1 MNFKTECPEPEL
13 LCEQPIG
20 ALLIC
25 HLPEFAAC
33 VLMHAHQGESNPGP
47 LQPDALYPV
56 VVLGCRV
63 GSTEPGYVAPGGI
76 FQITGAAPVTR
87 VQHCGSIQLKPVPK
101 PALSADDLAVMRALI
116 A

>member
-25 HLPEFAAC
+25 HLPEFASC
-33 VLMHAHQGESNPGP
+33 VLMLMHTGDSQPAP
-47 LQPDALYPV
+47 LLPDALYSV

-63 GSTEPGYVAPGGI
+63 GANEPGYVAPGALLH
-76 FQITGAAPVTR
+76 ITGAAPVTR
-87 VQHCGSIQLKPVPK
+87 MRHVGSIELRAAPK
-101 PALSADDLAVMRALI
+101 TAAEAVDYEIWVAVSR
-116 A
+116 

>member
-1 MNFKTECPEPEL
+1 MHFKAHYPQPEL

-25 HLPEFAAC
+25 HLPEFASC
-33 VLMHAHQGESNPGP
+33 VLMHAHQGESNPAP

-63 GSTEPGYVAPGGI
+63 GSSEPGYVAPGGL
-76 FQITGAAPVTR
+76 FHITGAAPVTR
-87 VQHCGSIQLKPVPK
+87 MRHCGSIELRAVPK
-101 PALSADDLAVMRALI
+101 TALSEVDRAVMRALI
-116 A
+116 G